1 MLTTLQSV
9 GFKRIEAELYVY
21 MVQKD
26 RTSAPELAQ
35 ALCIQ
40 KQQIYRI
47 IKRLEQKRMLK
58 VSQGRP
64 NRFMATAFSEVL
76 DILIRAN
83 KEEARNIESN
93 KEHLLFE
100 WRKLLQSNKTVNP

>member
-1 MLTTLQSV
+1 M

-21 MVQKD
+21 IVQKD
-26 RTSAPELAQ
+26 LTSAPELAKS
-35 ALCIQ
+35 LGIQ

-47 IKRLEQKRMLK
+47 VRRLERKSMLK
-58 VSQGRP
+58 ISQGRP

-76 DILIRAN
+76 DVLIRAN
-83 KEEARNIESN
+83 KGEARNIESN

-100 WRKLLQSNKTVNP
+100 WHKLLQSNKTVNP